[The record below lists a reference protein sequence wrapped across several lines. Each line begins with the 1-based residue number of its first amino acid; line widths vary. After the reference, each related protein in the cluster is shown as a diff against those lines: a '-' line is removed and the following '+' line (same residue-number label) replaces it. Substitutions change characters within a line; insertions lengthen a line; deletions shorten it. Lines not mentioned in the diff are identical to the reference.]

1 MKKGVLMKKLI
12 LKLAIKEIIKKMP
25 KYKDQLSL
33 LIKENT
39 DSVLAKV
46 EEGIIITLKNLI
58 KK

>member
-33 LIKENT
+33 LIKENA